1 MSILKFKYLKWTL
14 LIMIHTYLD
23 QMWKV
28 KDSKLT
34 DEGNKYTTTGTWT
47 LTEVSGSSSSF
58 YLNNIRASQRT
69 VSRPVSTI
77 TVVEF
82 KAR

>member
-1 MSILKFKYLKWTL
+1 
-14 LIMIHTYLD
+14 
-23 QMWKV
+23 MWKV

-34 DEGNKYTTTGTWT
+34 DEGNKYTTNGTWT
-47 LTEVSGSSSSF
+47 LQEEDSLSF

-82 KAR
+82 KAK